1 MSAQTL
7 PTGSRRQ
14 PRSRVRENVVKDQ
27 SSAFSLQPSAF
38 QHVSFPPGSHS
49 RRTQIAQNVKEQE
62 LTPSMTPSMD
72 VKFTRI
78 HEHKHFTP
86 WEQHEKTVAF
96 REFSKET
103 QPSLS
108 PAFGTSEG
116 WNGPLRM

>member
-1 MSAQTL
+1 MFERISTNAPDYQ
-7 PTGSRRQ
+7 GNA
-14 PRSRVRENVVKDQ
+14 VINY
-27 SSAFSLQPSAF
+27 
-38 QHVSFPPGSHS
+38 PG
-49 RRTQIAQNVKEQE
+49 
-62 LTPSMTPSMD
+62 LD